1 MKDELASVPKK
12 STFDGYVPY
21 GPEWQKYMLTLP
33 KKAIIELVAEML
45 TKDKARIKDLESLSK
60 IEEGMGLVKEQE
72 DHPLD
77 APTNP
82 T

>member
-1 MKDELASVPKK
+1 MKDELASVREALEKLQG
-12 STFDGYVPY
+12 SGRSFASSMD
-21 GPEWQKYMLTLP
+21 PE
-33 KKAIIELVAEML
+33 AIANYE
-45 TKDKARIKDLESLSK
+45 RINTALSSLSK

>member
-1 MKDELASVPKK
+1 MKDELASVREALDRVIRDRKDQPHVHGD
-12 STFDGYVPY
+12 TMVGC
-21 GPEWQKYMLTLP
+21 LTYADLRDLM
-33 KKAIIELVAEML
+33 AI
-45 TKDKARIKDLESLSK
+45 RSSLSK